1 MKNTKAEKQHKAE
14 KTIDL
19 ILRYIKEN
27 NLHPGDRLPSERA
40 FSEMFSV
47 GRPVVREAA
56 RVLSMLNI
64 IEIRQQGGMFV
75 TDLNDGTP
83 LDCFQLF
90 MKSGQISLAEV
101 METRMILGLA
111 AKNITDEQLVAIHEL
126 LTTVS
131 IDDPDGFAEADSALH
146 RIIYSASGNRALQLL
161 MQTVSMWT
169 AVSRSFSNTF
179 REVRAL
185 SHADHQN
192 IYLALSEHDV
202 EKSKAS
208 MRQHLLHINSI
219 NDIGNT
225 IMKAELS
232 KLCSIDGGSESAEA

>member
-101 METRMILGLA
+101 METRMILEVECCGLA

-131 IDDPDGFAEADSALH
+131 IDDPDGFAEADTTYGK
-146 RIIYSASGNRALQLL
+146 IGIKVWIYKGEVLKGAKPRARKEGGN
-161 MQTVSMWT
+161 
-169 AVSRSFSNTF
+169 
-179 REVRAL
+179 
-185 SHADHQN
+185 
-192 IYLALSEHDV
+192 
-202 EKSKAS
+202 K
-208 MRQHLLHINSI
+208 
-219 NDIGNT
+219 
-225 IMKAELS
+225 
-232 KLCSIDGGSESAEA
+232 